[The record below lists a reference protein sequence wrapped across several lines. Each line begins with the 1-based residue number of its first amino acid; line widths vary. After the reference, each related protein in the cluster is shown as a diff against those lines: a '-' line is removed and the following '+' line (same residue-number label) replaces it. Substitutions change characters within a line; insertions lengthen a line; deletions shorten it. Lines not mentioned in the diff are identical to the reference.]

1 MILWGSS
8 PEPTHPGRVLLI
20 WLCLLLHPS
29 MKLSVDELKK
39 KIFQTCTSI
48 SNFCPHWMVWF
59 IAFSFWF
66 SLWFLHCYE
75 KFDQEKECSVYTE
88 TLIWWKKWF
97 WSTAIHKSFHTLN
110 ILLKSSLSTRRK
122 WQLSSRKTIVAA
134 LKKSSQIIISH
145 NILTQNSWLSS
156 CFGWSPFFI
165 HMLSVIFLYLGAS
178 LSNAS
183 FPKSSPSCR
192 VHTAPCKYTNCIVQ

>member
-8 PEPTHPGRVLLI
+8 PEPTHPGHVLLI

-29 MKLSVDELKK
+29 MKLNVDELKK

-48 SNFCPHWMVWF
+48 SNFCPRCMMWY

-75 KFDQEKECSVYTE
+75 KFDREKECSVYTE

-97 WSTAIHKSFHTLN
+97 WSTTIHKSSHTLN

-134 LKKSSQIIISH
+134 LKKSSQIISH
-145 NILTQNSWLSS
+145 NTLTQNSWLSS

>member
-1 MILWGSS
+1 MWY
-8 PEPTHPGRVLLI
+8 
-20 WLCLLLHPS
+20 
-29 MKLSVDELKK
+29 
-39 KIFQTCTSI
+39 
-48 SNFCPHWMVWF
+48 

-66 SLWFLHCYE
+66 PLWFYHCYE

-97 WSTAIHKSFHTLN
+97 WSTTIHKSSHTLN

-134 LKKSSQIIISH
+134 LKKSSQIISH
-145 NILTQNSWLSS
+145 NTLTQNSWLSS

>member
-29 MKLSVDELKK
+29 MKLNVDELKK

-48 SNFCPHWMVWF
+48 SNFCPHCMMWY

-97 WSTAIHKSFHTLN
+97 WSTTIHKSSHTLN

-134 LKKSSQIIISH
+134 LKKSTDNNFSLHINTKFMTVIMF
-145 NILTQNSWLSS
+145 WVE
-156 CFGWSPFFI
+156 PFFY
-165 HMLSVIFLYLGAS
+165 SYVVCNFS
-178 LSNAS
+178 LPWCIIKQCQ
-183 FPKSSPSCR
+183 FPKVISLM
-192 VHTAPCKYTNCIVQ
+192 